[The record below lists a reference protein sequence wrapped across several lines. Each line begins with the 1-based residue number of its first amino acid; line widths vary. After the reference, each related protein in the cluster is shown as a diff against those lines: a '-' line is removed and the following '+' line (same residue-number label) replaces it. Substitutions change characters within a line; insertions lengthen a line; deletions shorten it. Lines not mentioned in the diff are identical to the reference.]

1 MDEDTS
7 TDRDRALEM
16 ARNFVPGPLNLRP
29 DRIAD
34 LLLEFAATEAEHA
47 KLDCTC
53 AAFWASYGK
62 IDPTCAAHDLEYQ
75 QKERAAE
82 LRAQKS

>member
-1 MDEDTS
+1 MT
-7 TDRDRALEM
+7 TDRDQALEM
-16 ARNFVPGPLNLRP
+16 ARNFVPGPLDGRV

-34 LLLEFAATEAEHA
+34 LLLEFAAKEAERA

-53 AAFWASYGK
+53 APFWAPYGK